1 MKFGQL
7 TETREIFYFKN
18 HAENEAEILQLCT
31 KYIGNLLGFTEKL
44 DLKQKF
50 NVTFWLF
57 SGKFAF
63 SVNL

>member
-7 TETREIFYFKN
+7 TETREVFYFKN

-44 DLKQKF
+44 DLK
-50 NVTFWLF
+50 
-57 SGKFAF
+57 
-63 SVNL
+63 